1 MVIHKIA
8 YHQRDGSAWVSM
20 PSEKYTKPGG
30 ETAYSAL
37 IEFSTAEAKKKFQEL
52 ATQAIAR
59 YLKSAGEDL
68 R

>member
-1 MVIHKIA
+1 MVIHKIG
-8 YHQRDGSAWVSM
+8 YHQRDGSSWVSM
-20 PSEKYTKPGG
+20 PSEKYTKVGG

-52 ATQAIAR
+52 AIHAIAR
-59 YLKSAGEDL
+59 YLKAAGKDQ